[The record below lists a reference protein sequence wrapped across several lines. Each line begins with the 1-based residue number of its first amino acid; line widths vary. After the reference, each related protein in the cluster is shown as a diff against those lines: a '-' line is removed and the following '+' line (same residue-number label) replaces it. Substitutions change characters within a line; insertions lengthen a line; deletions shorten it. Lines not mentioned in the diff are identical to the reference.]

1 MKLYKRQYYLKKIR
15 EFYQDKELIKILTGI
30 RGCGKTCLM
39 DMIINE
45 LRWRGNAA
53 VNLIHIDLDTKEF
66 RNIKNIEKLRIAIK
80 EKMVPSKDGTIYLF
94 IDEIQ
99 MVDEFETLI
108 ESLYNEG
115 RYSIFL
121 SASSSYLLSD
131 TFKKKFEDHYKV
143 FEIFPLSYV
152 EYEGMKDFMGLK
164 KEENPLLEFIRY
176 VHDGGLPKV
185 LQCDN
190 AQEKQKYLLG
200 MLEEIFKKD
209 IAKMEKIRHVVYF
222 KQVEEYIID
231 TLGESIS
238 MTRLTDYF
246 RNYVRIPVKRETLE
260 RYLELLEKA
269 KLVYRCNRFDIKTEK
284 ELQGDQRYYI
294 TDLGFYFAK
303 KADTKVDY
311 SLIMKN
317 IIYMYLKSR
326 DYNIATG
333 RIGKRECDFV
343 LADMIRADLYT
354 PEDEEDKKPAKKGGS
369 KGNKVVAQAVARNSI
384 TERIKEFKAS
394 RSAAAAGQKAPADT
408 GKSEKTQDIN
418 ISVAVEE
425 KTPEPAPGSMSG
437 VFAKY
442 IEAKRKAAQEAQ
454 AQGETKRVMSQDP
467 VEVTEEKDI
476 RLTAKRGNDADE
488 GSVSA
493 SEAVMKSE
501 RETIEV
507 DDEIFEGAMVS
518 EDEEGFDL
526 IDEEEEEQKYV
537 LTNFRYI
544 KFAITTAD
552 PYKEQVEYAAL
563 DSIKDRSPK
572 YMLTL
577 DSKLQDHND
586 VIHLNA
592 IEALKEEKEF

>member
-15 EFYQDKELIKILTGI
+15 EFYQEKELIKILTGI

-99 MVDEFETLI
+99 MIDEFETLI

-143 FEIFPLSYV
+143 FEVFPLSYA
-152 EYEGMKDFMGLK
+152 EYEGMKDFMGMK
-164 KEENPLLEFIRY
+164 KEENPLLEFVRY

-190 AQEKQKYLLG
+190 AQEKQKYLLST
-200 MLEEIFKKD
+200 LEEIFKKD

-269 KLVYRCNRFDIKTEK
+269 KLVYRCNRFDIKTQK

-303 KADTKVDY
+303 KVDTKVDY

-343 LADMIRADLYT
+343 LADMIRADLYS
-354 PEDEEDKKPAKKGGS
+354 PEDDLKPVKKDGS

-394 RSAAAAGQKAPADT
+394 RGAASNGQKAPADT
-408 GKSEKTQDIN
+408 GSVEKTQDIN
-418 ISVAVEE
+418 IAVAVEE
-425 KTPEPAPGSMSG
+425 KTPEPASGSMSG

-442 IEAKRKAAQEAQ
+442 IEAKRKATREAQ
-454 AQGETKRVMSQDP
+454 AQVETKRVMSQDP
-467 VEVTEEKDI
+467 VEITEEKDI
-476 RLTAKRGNDADE
+476 GLSEKRGNDADE

-493 SEAVMKSE
+493 AEAGMKSFK
-501 RETIEV
+501 ETIEV

-518 EDEEGFDL
+518 EDDEGFDL
-526 IDEEEEEQKYV
+526 IDEEAEEQKYV
-537 LTNFRYI
+537 LTNFRFI

>member
-15 EFYQDKELIKILTGI
+15 EFYQEKELIKILTGI

-99 MVDEFETLI
+99 MIDEFETLI

-121 SASSSYLLSD
+121 SASSTYLLSD

-143 FEIFPLSYV
+143 FEVFPLSYA
-152 EYEGMKDFMGLK
+152 EYEGMKDFMGMK
-164 KEENPLLEFIRY
+164 KEENPLLEFVRY

-190 AQEKQKYLLG
+190 AQEKQKYLLST
-200 MLEEIFKKD
+200 LEEIFKKD

-269 KLVYRCNRFDIKTEK
+269 KLVYRCNRFDIKTQK

-303 KADTKVDY
+303 KVDTKVDY

-343 LADMIRADLYT
+343 LADMIRADLYS
-354 PEDEEDKKPAKKGGS
+354 PEDDLKPVKKDGS

-394 RSAAAAGQKAPADT
+394 RGAASNGQKAPADT
-408 GKSEKTQDIN
+408 GSVEKTQDIN
-418 ISVAVEE
+418 IAVAVEE
-425 KTPEPAPGSMSG
+425 KTPEPASGSMSG

-442 IEAKRKAAQEAQ
+442 IEAKRKATREAQ
-454 AQGETKRVMSQDP
+454 AQVETKRVMSQDP
-467 VEVTEEKDI
+467 VEITEEKDI
-476 RLTAKRGNDADE
+476 GLSEKRGNDADE

-493 SEAVMKSE
+493 AEAGMKSFK
-501 RETIEV
+501 ETIEV

-518 EDEEGFDL
+518 EDDEGFDL
-526 IDEEEEEQKYV
+526 IDEEAEEQKYV
-537 LTNFRYI
+537 LTNFRFI

>member
-15 EFYQDKELIKILTGI
+15 EFYQDKELIKVLTGI
-30 RGCGKTCLM
+30 RGCGKTCM
-39 DMIINE
+39 MEMIINE

-80 EKMVPSKDGTIYLF
+80 EKMVPSKEGTIYLF

-99 MVDEFETLI
+99 MIDDFETLI
-108 ESLYNEG
+108 ETLYKEG

-131 TFKKKFEDHYKV
+131 SFKNKFERHYKV
-143 FEIFPLSYV
+143 FEIFPLSYS
-152 EYEGMKDFMGLK
+152 EYEGMKDFMSMK
-164 KEENPLLEFIRY
+164 KEDNPLLEFARY

-190 AQEKQKYLLG
+190 AQEKQKYILSV
-200 MLEEIFKKD
+200 LEEIFKKD

-222 KQVEEYIID
+222 KQVQDYIID
-231 TLGESIS
+231 TFGESIS

-284 ELQGDQRYYI
+284 ELQGDQRYYL

-303 KADTKVDY
+303 KTDSKVDY
-311 SLIMKN
+311 GLIMKN

-326 DYNIATG
+326 EYNIATG

-343 LADMIRADLYT
+343 LADIVNAAELDMEDAEDTKPVKADKT
-354 PEDEEDKKPAKKGGS
+354 KSGS
-369 KGNKVVAQAVARNSI
+369 KGNKVVAQEVNRNSI
-384 TERIKEFKAS
+384 TERIRQFKAS
-394 RSAAAAGQKAPADT
+394 RSAAAAAAKASGAGTVDKSQGMKVSVRVDDEAAVSNSMSDALAEYLESKKKGKT
-408 GKSEKTQDIN
+408 GKLTEQAEAAGK
-418 ISVAVEE
+418 AEE
-425 KTPEPAPGSMSG
+425 LLP
-437 VFAKY
+437 
-442 IEAKRKAAQEAQ
+442 EAKAF
-454 AQGETKRVMSQDP
+454 
-467 VEVTEEKDI
+467 EE
-476 RLTAKRGNDADE
+476 DADE
-488 GSVSA
+488 GSVSEIR
-493 SEAVMKSE
+493 SEFKPE
-501 RETIEV
+501 KETIEV
-507 DDEIFEGAMVS
+507 DDEIFEGAAEAEPVDDF
-518 EDEEGFDL
+518 EDL
-526 IDEEEEEQKYV
+526 IEEEEEPEFV

-544 KFAITTAD
+544 KFALSTAD
-552 PYKEQVEYAAL
+552 PYREQVEYAAL
-563 DSIKDRSPK
+563 DSIRDNYPK
-572 YMLTL
+572 FMLTL
-577 DSKLQDHND
+577 DSKPQEHNGI
-586 VIHLNA
+586 VHLNA

>member
-15 EFYQDKELIKILTGI
+15 EFYQDKELIKVLTGI
-30 RGCGKTCLM
+30 RGSGKTCM
-39 DMIINE
+39 MEMIINE

-99 MVDEFETLI
+99 MIDDFETLI
-108 ESLYNEG
+108 ETLYNEG

-131 TFKKKFEDHYKV
+131 TFRQKFEDHYKV
-143 FEIFPLSYV
+143 FEIFPLSYA
-152 EYEGMKDFMGLK
+152 EYEGMKDFMGMK
-164 KEENPLLEFIRY
+164 KEENPLLEFVRY
-176 VHDGGLPKV
+176 VHDGGLPRI

-190 AQEKQKYLLG
+190 AQEKQKYILG
-200 MLEEIFKKD
+200 VLEEIFKKD

-222 KQVEEYIID
+222 KQVQEYIID
-231 TLGESIS
+231 TFGESIS

-284 ELQGDQRYYI
+284 ELQGDQRYYL

-303 KADTKVDY
+303 KTDSKIDY

-317 IIYMYLKSR
+317 IIYMYLRSR
-326 DYNIATG
+326 EYNIATG

-343 LADMIRADLYT
+343 LADFVSADELGSDSGREGARAYRS
-354 PEDEEDKKPAKKGGS
+354 DKSKSGT
-369 KGNKVVAQAVARNSI
+369 KGNKVVAQAVSKNSI
-384 TERIKEFKAS
+384 TERIREFKAS
-394 RSAAAAGQKAPADT
+394 RSAAAAPAP
-408 GKSEKTQDIN
+408 KTAATETVERPQDIN
-418 ISVAVEE
+418 INVRVDEEKNVSNGMSSALQKYLESRKQSAAVNGRMGAQERDGMSDAEE
-425 KTPEPAPGSMSG
+425 KTRTFAGVETVEEPVSEFKAEMRPE
-437 VFAKY
+437 K
-442 IEAKRKAAQEAQ
+442 
-454 AQGETKRVMSQDP
+454 
-467 VEVTEEKDI
+467 
-476 RLTAKRGNDADE
+476 
-488 GSVSA
+488 
-493 SEAVMKSE
+493 
-501 RETIEV
+501 ETIEM
-507 DDEIFEGAMVS
+507 DDELFEQAVGLD
-518 EDEEGFDL
+518 EDYDEDMMDDER
-526 IDEEEEEQKYV
+526 EEEPEFV

-552 PYKEQVEYAAL
+552 PYREQVEYAAL
-563 DSIKDRSPK
+563 DSIRDNYPK
-572 YMLTL
+572 FMLTL
-577 DSKLQDHND
+577 DSKIQEHND
-586 VIHLNA
+586 IVHLNA

>member
-99 MVDEFETLI
+99 MVDDFETLI

-131 TFKKKFEDHYKV
+131 TFKNKFEDHYKV
-143 FEIFPLSYV
+143 FEVFPLSYS
-152 EYEGMKDFMGLK
+152 EYEGMKDFMGMK

-333 RIGKRECDFV
+333 RIGKKECDFV
-343 LADMIRADLYT
+343 LADKIRADLLT
-354 PEDEEDKKPAKKGGS
+354 PDPEDSKPSRKSG
-369 KGNKVVAQAVARNSI
+369 KGNKVVAQAVSRNSI
-384 TERIKEFKAS
+384 TERIREFKAN
-394 RSAAAAGQKAPADT
+394 RSAAGAAQEPKAVSDKVT
-408 GKSEKTQDIN
+408 VEKTEDIN

-425 KTPEPAPGSMSG
+425 KTPSTAPGSMSG

-454 AQGETKRVMSQDP
+454 AQGEKRVMSQEP
-467 VEVTEEKDI
+467 VELTENNGTMFSGK
-476 RLTAKRGNDADE
+476 KRTDAEE
-488 GSVSA
+488 GTTSVP
-493 SEAVMKSE
+493 EAGMKSA

-507 DDEIFEGAMVS
+507 DDEIFDGAIVS

-526 IDEEEEEQKYV
+526 IDEESAEPEFV

-544 KFAITTAD
+544 KFAISTAD

-563 DSIKDRSPK
+563 DSIKDLSPK

-577 DSKLQDHND
+577 DSKIQEHND
-586 VIHLNA
+586 VVHLNA

>member
-15 EFYQDKELIKILTGI
+15 EFYQDKELIKVLTGI
-30 RGCGKTCLM
+30 RGCGKTCM
-39 DMIINE
+39 MEMIINE

-99 MVDEFETLI
+99 MIDDFESLI
-108 ESLYNEG
+108 ETLYNEG

-131 TFKKKFEDHYKV
+131 AFRKKFEDRYRV
-143 FEIFPLSYV
+143 FEIFPLSYA
-152 EYEGMKDFMGLK
+152 EYEGMKDFMGMK
-164 KEENPLLEFIRY
+164 KEQNPLLEFGRY

-190 AQEKQKYLLG
+190 AQEKQKYILNV
-200 MLEEIFKKD
+200 LEDIFKKD

-222 KQVEEYIID
+222 KQVQEYIID
-231 TLGESIS
+231 SFGESIS

-260 RYLELLEKA
+260 RYLELLERA

-284 ELQGDQRYYI
+284 ELQGDQKYYL

-303 KADTKVDY
+303 KTDSKIDY

-317 IIYMYLKSR
+317 IIYMYLRSR
-326 DYNIATG
+326 EYNIATG

-343 LADMIRADLYT
+343 LADFVNAAELGDDTGHGRKEAVPSGRVKT
-354 PEDEEDKKPAKKGGS
+354 TS
-369 KGNKVVAQAVARNSI
+369 KGSKVVAQAVANNSI
-384 TERIKEFKAS
+384 TERIREFKAS
-394 RSAAAAGQKAPADT
+394 RSAAGKATADT
-408 GKSEKTQDIN
+408 EEKAQDIN
-418 ISVAVEE
+418 INVRVDDGAASQN
-425 KTPEPAPGSMSG
+425 SMSSAL
-437 VFAKY
+437 AKY
-442 IEAKRKAAQEAQ
+442 LESRKQGASTEGRTASIEDYAGMR
-454 AQGETKRVMSQDP
+454 
-467 VEVTEEKDI
+467 
-476 RLTAKRGNDADE
+476 DADKKSDAIE
-488 GSVSA
+488 EEPVSEFKA
-493 SEAVMKSE
+493 EMRVEKQTLEVEDDLFDGVMDS
-501 RETIEV
+501 
-507 DDEIFEGAMVS
+507 DDEL
-518 EDEEGFDL
+518 EDMMDEAEETA
-526 IDEEEEEQKYV
+526 KYV

-544 KFAITTAD
+544 KFALSTAD
-552 PYKEQVEYAAL
+552 PYREQVEYAAL
-563 DSIKDRSPK
+563 DSIRDNYPK
-572 YMLTL
+572 FMLTL
-577 DSKLQDHND
+577 DSNLQEHND
-586 VIHLNA
+586 IVHLNA

>member
-15 EFYQDKELIKILTGI
+15 EFYQDKELIKVLTGI
-30 RGCGKTCLM
+30 RGCGKTCM
-39 DMIINE
+39 MEMIINE

-80 EKMVPSKDGTIYLF
+80 EKMVPSKEGTIYLF

-99 MVDEFETLI
+99 MIDDFETLI
-108 ESLYNEG
+108 ETLYKEG

-131 TFKKKFEDHYKV
+131 SFKNKFESHYKV
-143 FEIFPLSYV
+143 FEIFPLSYS
-152 EYEGMKDFMGLK
+152 EYEGMKDFMSMK
-164 KEENPLLEFIRY
+164 KEDNPLLEFARY

-190 AQEKQKYLLG
+190 AQEKQKYILSV
-200 MLEEIFKKD
+200 LEEIFKKD

-222 KQVEEYIID
+222 KQVQDYIID
-231 TLGESIS
+231 TFGESIS

-284 ELQGDQRYYI
+284 ELQGDQRYYL

-303 KADTKVDY
+303 KTDSKVDY
-311 SLIMKN
+311 GLIMKN

-326 DYNIATG
+326 EYNIATG

-343 LADMIRADLYT
+343 LADIVNAAELDMEDAEDTKPVKADKT
-354 PEDEEDKKPAKKGGS
+354 KSGS
-369 KGNKVVAQAVARNSI
+369 KGNKVVAQEVNRNSI
-384 TERIKEFKAS
+384 TERIRQFKAS
-394 RSAAAAGQKAPADT
+394 RSAAAAAAKASGAGTVDKSQDMKVSVRVDDEAAVSNSMSDALAEYLESKKKGKT
-408 GKSEKTQDIN
+408 GKLTEQAETAGK
-418 ISVAVEE
+418 AEE
-425 KTPEPAPGSMSG
+425 LLP
-437 VFAKY
+437 
-442 IEAKRKAAQEAQ
+442 EAKAF
-454 AQGETKRVMSQDP
+454 
-467 VEVTEEKDI
+467 EED
-476 RLTAKRGNDADE
+476 TDE
-488 GSVSA
+488 GSVSEIR
-493 SEAVMKSE
+493 SEFKPE
-501 RETIEV
+501 KETIEV
-507 DDEIFEGAMVS
+507 DDEIFEGAAEAEPVDDF
-518 EDEEGFDL
+518 EDL
-526 IDEEEEEQKYV
+526 IEEEEEPEFV

-544 KFAITTAD
+544 KFALSTAD
-552 PYKEQVEYAAL
+552 PYREQVEYAAL
-563 DSIKDRSPK
+563 DSIRDNYPK
-572 YMLTL
+572 FMLTL
-577 DSKLQDHND
+577 DSKPQEHNGI
-586 VIHLNA
+586 VHLNA